1 MLPQFLGYRW
11 EGSPKTLVL
20 TVRAECEFCQASLP
34 FYERL
39 SSLGERKLL
48 RACVLIVTPDDQKSG
63 SAVSKFS
70 SLDCQRVLGQSLGE
84 IRVLGTPTVMLVDSG
99 GRVLKSWVG
108 LLSPSDEQ
116 SVISPA
122 ER

>member
-1 MLPQFLGYRW
+1 M
-11 EGSPKTLVL
+11 
-20 TVRAECEFCQASLP
+20 
-34 FYERL
+34 
-39 SSLGERKLL
+39 
-48 RACVLIVTPDDQKSG
+48 
-63 SAVSKFS
+63 SKFS
-70 SLDCQRVLGQSLGE
+70 SLDYQKVFGQSLGE

-116 SVISPA
+116 SVIFAA